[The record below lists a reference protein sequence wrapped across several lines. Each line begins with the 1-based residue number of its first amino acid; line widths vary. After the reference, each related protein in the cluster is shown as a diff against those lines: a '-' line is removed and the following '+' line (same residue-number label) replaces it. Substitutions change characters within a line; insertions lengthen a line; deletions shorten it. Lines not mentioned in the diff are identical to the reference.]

1 VITLTAFTLA
11 MIKSIEVQRKAQ
23 EAIDR
28 VVGNDRL
35 PTFGDREKLLYIN
48 AVVKEA
54 TRWRPIVPMGFLHV
68 ATETFYHEGF
78 RISKDALLLPAV
90 WWFLRVPSVYLEPES
105 FDPERFLPPRDEPDP
120 GAKPIAIDDESDLHG
135 SSSMLE
141 FTSISRRRWLLLALA
156 RLLTRMEE
164 RLRSM

>member
-1 VITLTAFTLA
+1 
-11 MIKSIEVQRKAQ
+11 
-23 EAIDR
+23 
-28 VVGNDRL
+28 
-35 PTFGDREKLLYIN
+35 
-48 AVVKEA
+48 
-54 TRWRPIVPMGFLHV
+54 MGFLHV

-120 GAKPIAIDDESDLHG
+120 GAKPIAIDDESDLPG
-135 SSSMLE
+135 SSPMLE